1 MRATPAELIRS
12 SSGFQSFNRR
22 VDHRPEIP
30 HLSLNISR
38 RTFSDMLFSIDFR
51 SRSSPLRLVHGS
63 GSPECTPFPFL
74 HRLLSPIFV
83 GIWTLAVDATKN
95 TGDTRLPLWVTDAM
109 LGALFPVSS
118 HTLPLADDDVDM
130 YYVS

>member
-1 MRATPAELIRS
+1 MLSAGSARAHIDHARTAQQGVLP
-12 SSGFQSFNRR
+12 RR
-22 VDHRPEIP
+22 
-30 HLSLNISR
+30 
-38 RTFSDMLFSIDFR
+38 
-51 SRSSPLRLVHGS
+51 RLVHGS

-95 TGDTRLPLWVTDAM
+95 TLGNTRLPLWVTNAM
-109 LGALFPVSS
+109 LGALFPVSC